1 MKIMNAHTFSGAEE
15 NLIRKALYDMANNF
29 LKENGVD
36 DADKLTRA
44 QRLYYDEIMRV
55 YNGF

>member
-1 MKIMNAHTFSGAEE
+1 
-15 NLIRKALYDMANNF
+15 MANNF

>member
-1 MKIMNAHTFSGAEE
+1 MNAHTFSGAEE